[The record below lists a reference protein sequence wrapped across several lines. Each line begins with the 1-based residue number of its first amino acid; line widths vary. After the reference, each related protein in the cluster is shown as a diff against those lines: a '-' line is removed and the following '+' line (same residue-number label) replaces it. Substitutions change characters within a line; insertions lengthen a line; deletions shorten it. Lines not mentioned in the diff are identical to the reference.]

1 MNKISIKQLLDF
13 LKMVDGEFDPTLSA
27 QVDLRAYSERLIN
40 EACLVNECGDNGEI
54 YGLVVIYVNDKTN
67 PNAYIPL
74 VAVIPNKRNQGIAKR
89 LVAKALSVARKAK
102 KESVGI
108 HTNNSL
114 AYSMYKHIGFI
125 DVDGEENQAGHQK
138 LKFIL

>member
-1 MNKISIKQLLDF
+1 MNNISIDQLLNF
-13 LKMVDGEFDPTLSA
+13 LQMVDEEFAPSLSA
-27 QVDLRAYSERLIN
+27 QVNLRTYSERLIN
-40 EACLVNECGDNGEI
+40 EACLVNESGDNGEI
-54 YGLVVIYVNDKTN
+54 YGLVAIYINDKTN

-74 VAVIPNKRNQGIAKR
+74 VAVAPNKRNQGIAKR
-89 LVAKALSVARKAK
+89 LVIRALSVARKAC

-114 AYSMYKHIGFI
+114 AYAMYKHIGFI